1 MITYTE
7 LVIGAGPRETE
18 RVSGIPAPLFQKI
31 ARALKLVLAADGDVN
46 GAELNAYLETCR
58 RFGAPDEMLDEL
70 RRFDPRETSLEE
82 CFAGMDPDSVPARSL
97 LYDAI
102 RIAKADGSYD
112 RSERAAV
119 TRAAKLLGLEDEW
132 VEKITALV
140 DAEEALGRLR
150 VSLLLPPGLRA
161 YV

>member
-7 LVIGAGPRETE
+7 LVGSHVPRETE
-18 RVSGIPAPLFQKI
+18 RVSGIPGQLFLQI
-31 ARALKLVLAADGDVN
+31 ARALKVVLAADGEVN
-46 GAELNAYLETCR
+46 GAELNVYLDTCR
-58 RFGAPDEMLDEL
+58 RFGAPNSMLDEL
-70 RRFDPRETSLEE
+70 REFDPTCTTLEE
-82 CFAGMDPDSVPARSL
+82 CFGGMDAESVPARSL

-119 TRAAKLLGLEDEW
+119 TRAAQLLGLEDEW

-140 DAEEALGRLR
+140 DAEEALTNLR
-150 VSLLLPPGLRA
+150 VALLLPPGLHA
-161 YV
+161 YR

>member
-7 LVIGAGPRETE
+7 LVISAGPRETE
-18 RVSGIPAPLFQKI
+18 RVSGIPAPLFQKL

-70 RRFDPRETSLEE
+70 RRFDPAETSLEE
-82 CFAGMDPDSVPARSL
+82 CFADMDPDSVPARSL

-119 TRAAKLLGLEDEW
+119 TRAAQLLGLDDEW
-132 VEKITALV
+132 VQKITALV
-140 DAEEALGRLR
+140 DAEEALARLR
-150 VSLLLPPGLRA
+150 VSLLLPPGLRT

>member
-7 LVIGAGPRETE
+7 LVGSHVPRETE
-18 RVSGIPAPLFQKI
+18 RVSGIPGQLFLQI
-31 ARALKLVLAADGDVN
+31 ARAVKVVLAADGEVN
-46 GAELNAYLETCR
+46 GAELNVYLDTCR
-58 RFGAPDEMLDEL
+58 RFGAPNTMLDEL
-70 RRFDPRETSLEE
+70 RDFDPAGTTLEE
-82 CFAGMDPDSVPARSL
+82 CFGSMDPDSIPARSL

-119 TRAAKLLGLEDEW
+119 TRAATLLGLDGEW

-140 DAEEALGRLR
+140 DAEEALTNLR
-150 VSLLLPPGLRA
+150 VALLLPPGLHAFR
-161 YV
+161 

>member
-7 LVIGAGPRETE
+7 LVGSTAPREPE
-18 RVSGIPAPLFQKI
+18 RVSGIPSRLFVRL
-31 ARALKLVLAADGDVN
+31 ARALKIVLAADGDVN

-58 RFGAPDEMLDEL
+58 RFGAPDGLLDEL
-70 RRFDPRETSLEE
+70 RRFDPTTSSLEE
-82 CFAGMDPDSVPARSL
+82 CFDGMDADSIPARSL

-119 TRAAKLLGLEDEW
+119 TRAATLLGLEEEW

-140 DAEEALGRLR
+140 DAEEALSRLR
-150 VSLLLPPGLRA
+150 VALLLPPGLRA
-161 YV
+161 FV

>member
-7 LVIGAGPRETE
+7 LVGSHVPRETE
-18 RVSGIPAPLFQKI
+18 RVSGIPGQLFLQI
-31 ARALKLVLAADGDVN
+31 ARALKVVLAADGEVN
-46 GAELNAYLETCR
+46 GAELNVYLDTCR
-58 RFGAPDEMLDEL
+58 RFGAPNSMLDEL
-70 RRFDPRETSLEE
+70 RDFDPTCTTLEE
-82 CFAGMDPDSVPARSL
+82 CFGALDADSIPARSL

-119 TRAAKLLGLEDEW
+119 TRAAELLGLEDEW

-140 DAEEALGRLR
+140 DAEEALTNLR
-150 VSLLLPPGLRA
+150 VALLLPPGLHAFR
-161 YV
+161 